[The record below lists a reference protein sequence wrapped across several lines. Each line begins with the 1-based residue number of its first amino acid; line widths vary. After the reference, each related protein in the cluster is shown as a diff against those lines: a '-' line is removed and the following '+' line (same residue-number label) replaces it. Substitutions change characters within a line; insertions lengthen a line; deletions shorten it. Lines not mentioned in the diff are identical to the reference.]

1 MRIISLLLSPF
12 SFLLSPS
19 NLNFRPVSHK
29 SIYLYHLPV
38 IQIKCRCMTTVNNEK
53 NSRGTMTISN
63 VRFYFDMSQGIGGKT
78 ATGGRHAAEGREQGE

>member
-1 MRIISLLLSPF
+1 
-12 SFLLSPS
+12 
-19 NLNFRPVSHK
+19 
-29 SIYLYHLPV
+29 
-38 IQIKCRCMTTVNNEK
+38 MTTVNNEK